1 MLIKEYR
8 IPLPLTVEEYRIAQL
23 YMIAVSF
30 PTLPTHQHQT
40 NRCVL
45 LQKKSR
51 EESCGEGSG
60 VEILVNEPYTEG
72 PGGSGQYTHK
82 IFHVGSHLPGEFSKT
97 CFVVI
102 LITTFL
108 LSAHR
113 LAQGSFAQIC
123 LHRGGEGLECLPLHQ
138 DSLHLSLYREIQSGY
153 RNRVPRGLRRC
164 RQRLQIEQFRA

>member
-82 IFHVGSHLPGEFSKT
+82 IFHVGSHLPGEFSSSKLA
-97 CFVVI
+97 FVHKNQFSVI
-102 LITTFL
+102 CIQVGSRLFCPNLPSSWRRRLGMPTPTPGLATLVPLSRNSVWISKPCTARTAEMSTT
-108 LSAHR
+108 S
-113 LAQGSFAQIC
+113 S
-123 LHRGGEGLECLPLHQ
+123 
-138 DSLHLSLYREIQSGY
+138 
-153 RNRVPRGLRRC
+153 N
-164 RQRLQIEQFRA
+164 